1 MPTKDMP
8 SKSRPTKPETYPD
21 YKARIDAALTASG
34 IAKDPIVLSTEIQIA
49 TLTDSQGVDRTPI
62 AWLLYEGG
70 HKMFYVTNV
79 PKGTHI
85 ESHSHTEDVFRYILT
100 GRLIVEV
107 NNNSYLIKQGMW
119 FVIKKN
125 TSYKVTTDKG
135 YTALAGYRY
144 ACEVK
149 RG

>member
-8 SKSRPTKPETYPD
+8 AKGMPTKPETYAD

-34 IAKDPIVLSTEIQIA
+34 VANNPIVLSRDVPVA
-49 TLTDSQGVDRTPI
+49 TLKDLQGVERTPI
-62 AWLLYEGG
+62 AWLLYEGE

-85 ESHSHTEDVFRYILT
+85 PLHPHSEDVFRYILT
-100 GRLIVEV
+100 GSLVINA
-107 NNNSYLIKQGMW
+107 NNESFRITQGMW

-125 TSYKVTTDKG
+125 TPYEVKTDEG
-135 YTALAGYRY
+135 YTALAGYRFM
-144 ACEVK
+144 CETA
-149 RG
+149 RR